1 MSVWLYVFVIA
12 WILGLSLCHCMSHVC
27 VRVCVCVCVCVR
39 IGLLSVIVSLHG
51 SSVCVTVYMCVC
63 VCVPVCGSF
72 VCDCMCSCRGL
83 FVWFIDCMGVSVH
96 GSAICLKMC
105 MSVHGSSVCLCVSTC
120 VFCLSVCTWVFCLLV
135 WMCQCIG
142 CLSVC
147 MSVHRP
153 DCVSVWVFCLSGEI
167 KILKKSP
174 LIFRAVCVCG
184 CVTVCAWLFILAQP
198 LCPPLYPCMTV
209 TVTDT
214 ALCVQKHSDHL
225 TRVVS

>member
-1 MSVWLYVFVIA
+1 M
-12 WILGLSLCHCMSHVC
+12 CVC
-27 VRVCVCVCVCVR
+27 ACVCVCVCVR

-63 VCVPVCGSF
+63 VCVCASVWVFRLWLYVFMQGSF
-72 VCDCMCSCRGL
+72 CVIHWLYGCVSTWVCHLSEN
-83 FVWFIDCMGVSVH
+83 VHVSTWVF
-96 GSAICLKMC
+96 CLSVC
-105 MSVHGSSVCLCVSTC
+105 LSVCVSVHGSSVCLCVSTC

-184 CVTVCAWLFILAQP
+184 YVTVCAWLFILAQP